1 MSVIRTEVS
10 RVINAR
16 PEAVYA
22 VLSDYR
28 VGHPAILP
36 KPYFTGLTVEQGGK
50 GAGTIAK
57 AEMNVF
63 GVKQVYRLVVTEP
76 EPGRVMVETDDTVG
90 IVTTFTVDSVGD
102 GSQSKVTISTDAKT
116 SAGFRGF
123 MERLMNPPI
132 TRKIYNEELDLLASY
147 VEGKQ

>member
-76 EPGRVMVETDDTVG
+76 EPGRVMVETDDKAG

-132 TRKIYNEELDLLASY
+132 TRRIYNEELDLLASY